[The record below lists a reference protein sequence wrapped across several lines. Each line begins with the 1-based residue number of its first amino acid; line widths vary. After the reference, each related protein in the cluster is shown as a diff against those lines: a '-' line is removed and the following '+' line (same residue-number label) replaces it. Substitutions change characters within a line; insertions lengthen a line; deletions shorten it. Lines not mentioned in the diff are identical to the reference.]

1 MEHFK
6 KPIETIVRDLK
17 KPFQFSKAYLYI
29 YRRIQSVFFFFFL
42 SFCFRMVDNKSTDFS
57 GLKSALRA
65 LVKSH
70 LILQSIHV
78 FFILEFILN
87 T

>member
-42 SFCFRMVDNKSTDFS
+42 SFCFRMVDNKSTK
-57 GLKSALRA
+57 LKTSVGSKVRLEHLLR
-65 LVKSH
+65 V
-70 LILQSIHV
+70 I
-78 FFILEFILN
+78 
-87 T
+87 